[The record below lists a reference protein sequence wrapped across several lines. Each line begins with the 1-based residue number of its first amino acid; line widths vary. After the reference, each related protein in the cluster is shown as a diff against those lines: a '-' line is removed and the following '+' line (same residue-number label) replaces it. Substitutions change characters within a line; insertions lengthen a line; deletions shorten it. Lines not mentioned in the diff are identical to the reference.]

1 MEVKQA
7 QQKIIIHSGLLCP
20 NDPDI
25 FTTANIPQPTGLPL
39 TELCLQ
45 AECKRHNWLC
55 KTLALLDEGSMVPDS
70 LHHH

>member
-1 MEVKQA
+1 MFYYREY
-7 QQKIIIHSGLLCP
+7 
-20 NDPDI
+20 
-25 FTTANIPQPTGLPL
+25 TTGLPRL